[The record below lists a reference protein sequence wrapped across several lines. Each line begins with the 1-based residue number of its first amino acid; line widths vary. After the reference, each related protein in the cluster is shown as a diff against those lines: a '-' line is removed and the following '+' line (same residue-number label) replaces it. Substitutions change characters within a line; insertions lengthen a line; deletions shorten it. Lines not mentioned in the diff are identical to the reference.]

1 MKNKKFSLKKIEA
14 LKIRMQ
20 NLPLKDDMKNRE
32 ETIRILYSSF
42 NQALKKG
49 YSLKEL
55 RALFVEEGIYITL
68 YLFKKQSE
76 DR

>member
-55 RALFVEEGIYITL
+55 RALFVEEGIHIPL